1 MQQNSR
7 YAVRYV
13 LLAVVGFL
21 LASVVGTAHAS
32 QTLRISNY
40 AIAYDGLVLRC
51 SGNPGTECDTPGY

>member
-1 MQQNSR
+1 MQQHSR
-7 YAVRYV
+7 YAARYL

-40 AIAYDGLVLRC
+40 AISYDGMVLRC
-51 SGNPGTECDTPGY
+51 TGVPGNQCDTPDY